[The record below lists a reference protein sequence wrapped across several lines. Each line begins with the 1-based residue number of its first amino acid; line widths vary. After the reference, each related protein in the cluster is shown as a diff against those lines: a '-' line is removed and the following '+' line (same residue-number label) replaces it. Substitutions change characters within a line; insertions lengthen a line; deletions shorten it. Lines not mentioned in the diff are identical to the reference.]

1 MMDGT
6 RLKEVRGDLTLAP
19 VVGAETVLI
28 GVINV
33 SCSKGESERGW
44 TRFEGRDFSRHRP
57 LCGPLPLKT
66 VFS

>member
-44 TRFEGRDFSRHRP
+44 TGLKEGTSRDV
-57 LCGPLPLKT
+57 GPCVGPCL
-66 VFS
+66 